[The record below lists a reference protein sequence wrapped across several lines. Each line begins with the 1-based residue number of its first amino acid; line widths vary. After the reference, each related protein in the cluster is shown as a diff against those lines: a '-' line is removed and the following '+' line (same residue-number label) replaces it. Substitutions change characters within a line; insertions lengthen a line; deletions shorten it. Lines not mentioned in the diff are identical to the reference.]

1 MIVPKSISCRPLLA
15 VSISLIF
22 CFFCS
27 TTNAQNNHYRDSLW
41 RLVQSAKE
49 DTAKIDLYLLY
60 GDLFRLTQPDSA
72 TLFYEKAGKLADRLH
87 FNRGTTSYISH
98 YIEVLNNKGLY
109 TQALAL
115 CEQSVKLNQQ
125 MGNQRD
131 LARAYNN
138 VANEYQ
144 YLGALSSASEYYL
157 KAIRISEDLHAKPFL
172 KVLSNNLA
180 SVFLELQQYDKAYT
194 YASRSNSIARELHD
208 TNGIASS
215 LVNKGIAELHLSKLS
230 EAMQHFRETV
240 WYGRYL
246 KDYTFEE
253 DGYLNMAELN
263 TRQKN
268 IDSAIVQNQH
278 ALDMA
283 ITNDNP
289 NYKVLSLGGLADD
302 YSALGNWPKAN
313 GYIMQAIAIAEQIQ
327 DRNSLDQLYT
337 RASRIREGLKDYKG
351 ALLYKNKYA
360 VLNDSLLNEKTRD
373 HINDLE
379 TRYQTAQKDKAI
391 AEQQLQLENT
401 KAIVRK
407 RNTQLWLMGSGV
419 AVLLLI
425 SLLIVRLYR
434 QRQKLNNQK
443 LLSIQKEQEVTLL
456 KAVLEGQEQERQR
469 IAREMHDD
477 MGSGLTTILYL
488 CQDLNYSKVLQ
499 QENTGEKIASTA
511 RSLTS
516 KMNEII
522 WSMNRE
528 YDTLEDLV
536 AYIRHNAS
544 EMLENTSMDYGIQVP
559 ENIPAITLSG
569 KARRNI
575 YLVVKEALH
584 NAMKHAQA
592 NFINIDIKVNRH
604 LQISVHDNG
613 CGIATGNERRFG
625 NGLQN
630 MRARMDTIGGTL
642 DIQSQQGTTV
652 QLTVPLTANELPA

>member
-1 MIVPKSISCRPLLA
+1 MIIPKSITCRQSFA
-15 VSISLIF
+15 VSISIIF
-22 CFFCS
+22 FFFCYS
-27 TTNAQNNHYRDSLW
+27 GRAQNTHYRDSLW
-41 RLVQSAKE
+41 QLVQSAKE
-49 DTAKIDLYLLY
+49 DTTKIDLYLRY

-72 TLFYEKAGKLADRLH
+72 TLFYEKARKLADQLH
-87 FNRGTTSYISH
+87 FNRGTTAYISH

-115 CEQSVKLNQQ
+115 CEQSVKINQQ
-125 MGNQRD
+125 LGNQRD

-157 KAIRISEDLHAKPFL
+157 KAFRISEDLRAKPFL

-180 SVFLELQQYDKAYT
+180 SVFLELEQYDKAYI
-194 YASRSNSIARELHD
+194 YASRSNTIARELRD
-208 TNGIASS
+208 INGIASS
-215 LVNKGIAELHLSKLS
+215 VVNMGIAELHLSKLS
-230 EAMQHFRETV
+230 QAMQHFRETV

-246 KDYTFEE
+246 GDYTFEE

-283 ITNDNP
+283 IKNDNP
-289 NYKVLSLGGLADD
+289 NYKILSLGGLADD
-302 YSALGNWPKAN
+302 YSARNNWSKAN
-313 GYIMQAIAIAEQIQ
+313 GYIMQAIAIAEKIQ
-327 DRNSLDQLYT
+327 DRNTMNQLYT

-360 VLNDSLLNEKTRD
+360 LLNDSLLNEKTRD

-379 TRYQTAQKDKAI
+379 TRYQTVQKDKAI

-434 QRQKLNNQK
+434 QRQKLNNQR

-469 IAREMHDD
+469 ISREMHDD

-488 CQDLNYSKVLQ
+488 CQDLDHSKISHN
-499 QENTGEKIASTA
+499 ENVGGKIASTA

-544 EMLENTSMDYGIQVP
+544 EMLENTSLDYDIQVP
-559 ENIPAITLSG
+559 ENIPVITLSG

-592 NFINIDIKVNRH
+592 GFVNINIKVNGH

-613 CGIATGNERRFG
+613 CGIITGNERRFS

-642 DIQSQQGTTV
+642 DIQSGQGTTV

>member
-1 MIVPKSISCRPLLA
+1 MIIPKSVTCRQSLA
-15 VSISLIF
+15 VSISFIF
-22 CFFCS
+22 CLFCYS
-27 TTNAQNNHYRDSLW
+27 SRAQNNHYRDSLW
-41 RLVQSAKE
+41 QLVQSAKE
-49 DTAKIDLYLLY
+49 DTTKIDLYLQY
-60 GDLFRLTQPDSA
+60 GDLYRLTQPDSA
-72 TLFYEKAGKLADRLH
+72 TLFYQKAGKLADRLH
-87 FNRGTTSYISH
+87 FNRGTTAYISH

-172 KVLSNNLA
+172 KVLTNNLA
-180 SVFLELQQYDKAYT
+180 SVFLELEQYDKAYT
-194 YASRSNSIARELHD
+194 YASRSNTIAHELHD

-215 LVNKGIAELHLSKLS
+215 VVNMGIAELHLSKLS
-230 EAMQHFRETV
+230 QAMQHFRETV

-246 KDYTFEE
+246 GDYTFEE

-283 ITNDNP
+283 IKNDNP
-289 NYKVLSLGGLADD
+289 NYKILSLGGLADD
-302 YSALGNWPKAN
+302 YSARNNWPKAN
-313 GYIMQAIAIAEQIQ
+313 GYIMQAIAIAEKIQ
-327 DRNSLDQLYT
+327 DRNTMNQLYT

-360 VLNDSLLNEKTRD
+360 LLNDSLLNEKTRD

-379 TRYQTAQKDKAI
+379 TRYQTVQKDKAI

-434 QRQKLNNQK
+434 QRQKLNNQR

-488 CQDLNYSKVLQ
+488 CQDLDHSKMPHN
-499 QENTGEKIASTA
+499 ENVAGKIASTA

-544 EMLENTSMDYGIQVP
+544 EMLENTSMDYDIQVP
-559 ENIPAITLSG
+559 DTIPSITLSG

-592 NFINIDIKVNRH
+592 DFVNIDIKVNSH
-604 LQISVHDNG
+604 LQISVRDNG
-613 CGIATGNERRFG
+613 CGITRNERRYG

-630 MRARMDTIGGTL
+630 MRARMDTIGGTF
-642 DIQSQQGTTV
+642 DIQSEQGTTV